1 MHVLR
6 LAASAALAVAS
17 LPGMA
22 RAEDKDGVIVA
33 DLRAETIVVT
43 GTRAPARA
51 ETLPAEISVID
62 IDTARDNGVATL
74 AETLRQAPG
83 LDVTASGGA
92 GQQTS
97 LFLGGANSNHTLV
110 LYDGLRINDPSTPGS
125 SYDAGEDTTADLGR
139 IEIVSGPMSAVYG
152 SDAIGGV
159 VNLIPRHGGPGPFN
173 MRLDIG
179 AGSLSTLNA
188 AVGADGALGR
198 FRYAVTGEGFA
209 TSGYDLVPKRMSTYT
224 GEADGARTSTVSGV
238 FDYAVNEVL
247 ALDLLVRQRRAQAD
261 FDAFVDLFPLPERRE
276 EDSTLQISH
285 NDLTLARLGATWTIA
300 DGLSLRATDGGLRQ
314 QRVQSDFGEDT
325 DRFRGA
331 RRFSDLTLT
340 WRHSDALSI
349 VGGVSGERD
358 QVNIAQG
365 FGFAPPFFFTSAK
378 QSSVGAFVTAQAAIE
393 GLTLT
398 GALRGDR
405 YDGFGAHATWRAG
418 ASYALSNSARVY
430 AAYGTAFRAPTLYER
445 FVSFGDPGLDPERSQ
460 SWEAGADAHL
470 AMFGQG
476 RGVEL
481 AGLYRHTD
489 IRDLIDFGPLFSYAN
504 VERAKIDSAE
514 LRLALRPLPWLTARL
529 AYIYT
534 DARDGLTG
542 ASLLRRPKHVWT
554 GELEAAKG
562 RFRADLSWRE
572 VGDRQDTLY
581 GDDGFE
587 TGVGTAPSYDVVRLS
602 LGYRFDA
609 HAEIYIAADN
619 LADATYEPVNAFAGA
634 PRTVMMGVRLKAG
647 T

>member
-6 LAASAALAVAS
+6 LAAGAALAVAS

-22 RAEDKDGVIVA
+22 RAQDKDDVIVA

-43 GTRAPARA
+43 GTRAPARVDA
-51 ETLPAEISVID
+51 LPAEVDVID
-62 IDTARDNGVATL
+62 IDAARDKGVATL
-74 AETLRQAPG
+74 AETLRQAPELG
-83 LDVTASGGA
+83 VTASGGA

-97 LFLGGANSNHTLV
+97 LFAGGANSNHTLV

-173 MRLDIG
+173 MRLDLG
-179 AGSLSTLNA
+179 AGSLGTVNA
-188 AVGADGALGR
+188 AAGADGALGS

-209 TSGYDLVPKRMSTYT
+209 TNGYDLVPKRMSTHT

-238 FDYAVNEVL
+238 FDYDVREVV

-261 FDAFVDLFPLPERRE
+261 FDPFVDLFPLPERRE
-276 EDSTLQISH
+276 EDPTLQISR
-285 NDLTLARLGATWTIA
+285 NDLTLARVGATWTIA
-300 DGLSLRATDGGLRQ
+300 DGLSLRATDGGMRQ
-314 QRVQSDFGEDT
+314 QRVESDFGQIT
-325 DRFRGA
+325 DDFRGA
-331 RRFSDLTLT
+331 RRFGDLTLT
-340 WRHSDALSI
+340 WRRGEAVAI
-349 VGGVSGERD
+349 VGGLSAERD

-365 FGFAPPFFFTSAK
+365 FGFPPPSFFTSAK
-378 QSSVGAFVTAQAAIE
+378 QSSTGVFVTAQGAI
-393 GLTLT
+393 GALTLT

-418 ASYALSNSARVY
+418 ASYAASNNVRVY

-445 FVSFGDPGLDPERSQ
+445 FVSFGDPGLDPERSK
-460 SWEAGADAHL
+460 SWEAGADAQ
-470 AMFGQG
+470 AAAFDQA
-476 RGVEL
+476 RGVEI
-481 AGLYRHTD
+481 AGLYRRTD
-489 IRDLIDFGPLFSYAN
+489 ISELIDFGPSFSYAN
-504 VERAKIDSAE
+504 VARAKIDSAE
-514 LRLALRPLPWLTARL
+514 MRLAVRPFAWLTARL
-529 AYIYT
+529 AYVYT

-542 ASLLRRPKHVWT
+542 AQLLRRPRDYWS
-554 GELEAAKG
+554 GELEAAEG
-562 RFRADLSWRE
+562 RFHADLSWRE
-572 VGDRQDTLY
+572 IGARQDTLY

-587 TGVGTAPSYDVVRLS
+587 TGVGTAPRYDVVRLS

-619 LADATYEPVNAFAGA
+619 LAGETYEPVNAFAGA
-634 PRTVMMGVRLKAG
+634 PRNVMIGVRLNAG